1 MLLAVAMLVGIDF
14 ACEGARGAAPAVYEL
29 HIGAQPLDAA
39 LQEFARQSGVQ
50 ILFLSRLADGYRSAP
65 LQGRYTVD
73 SGLTALLAQSR
84 LTYRWINSK
93 TVEIIP
99 LRTAPSN

>member
-1 MLLAVAMLVGIDF
+1 MNDRVMALRVGIVLLAAGFITGFLIILLG
-14 ACEGARGAAPAVYEL
+14 EGRNY
-29 HIGAQPLDAA
+29 
-39 LQEFARQSGVQ
+39 
-50 ILFLSRLADGYRSAP
+50 